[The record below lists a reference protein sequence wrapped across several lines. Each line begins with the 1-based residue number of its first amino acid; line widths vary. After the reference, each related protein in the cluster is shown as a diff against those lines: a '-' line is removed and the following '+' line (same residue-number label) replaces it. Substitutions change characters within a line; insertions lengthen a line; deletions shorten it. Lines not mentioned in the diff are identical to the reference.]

1 MDQYFLKMNNF
12 ANKLKLAESS
22 ISNSDLMIQTLKG
35 LNTNY
40 DDNLVVV
47 KLSDQINFSWVDLQA
62 QLLAFESIIKQ
73 LNIFNNLSMNTL
85 ANLII
90 KTDFRSNKPRTKG
103 NWRALTLEEVEEE
116 VDLNQYVR

>member
-1 MDQYFLKMNNF
+1 MNNF